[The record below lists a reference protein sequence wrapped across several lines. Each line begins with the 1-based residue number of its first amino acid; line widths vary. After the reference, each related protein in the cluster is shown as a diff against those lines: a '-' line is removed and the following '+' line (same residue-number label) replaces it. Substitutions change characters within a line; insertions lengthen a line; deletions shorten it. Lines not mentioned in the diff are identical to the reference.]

1 MAAKN
6 VHLVGFA
13 EAVAAPE
20 VCFSLKKANGRIVA
34 FHRPKSGG
42 KFARLNFVE
51 YFPVA
56 APELD
61 LEQAVRDVE
70 TVVRQVCPE
79 SITPCDDA
87 ALFVLSRLKGDK
99 VRSLLPTSAACA
111 FAMDKHAQITLASE
125 SGFSVPCTRQ
135 VTSEADVDEF
145 STRPAILKPRAAL
158 DLIGGRLDKG
168 SSFVIQSDRLPSE
181 ARKAIGRRQYLIQE
195 YKNGVGE
202 GFFGVA
208 RDGDIYAG
216 FGHRRLRMMNPLGSG
231 SSACVSRV
239 PEANEVDAARAL
251 VKKLNWQGPF
261 MVESLR
267 DNAGRRWFMEFNGRF
282 WGSLALARRCG
293 LDMPRVAVDL
303 QNGKPVA
310 VAQEVCAGFARHLG
324 RDLINLLFVLRGPS
338 DGIRSEQW
346 PTRRSAVKE
355 FFAPHGLGSFYNY
368 DASQPLFFVKDAL
381 FTVSNAILR
390 RKS

>member
-1 MAAKN
+1 MTATN
-6 VHLVGFA
+6 VHLVGFG

-20 VCFSLKKANGRIVA
+20 VCFSLKKTNARIIA
-34 FHRPKSGG
+34 FYRQKGGG

-56 APELD
+56 APEID
-61 LEQAVRDVE
+61 FERAVQDIE
-70 TVVRQVCPE
+70 TLVSQVCPE

-87 ALFVLSRLKGDK
+87 ALFVLSRLKSNSARG
-99 VRSLLPTSAACA
+99 LLPTISACD

-125 SGFSVPCTRQ
+125 SGFSVPRTKLI
-135 VTSEADVDEF
+135 TDEAGVGDFEA
-145 STRPAILKPRAAL
+145 RPAILKPRAAI
-158 DLIGGRLDKG
+158 DLIDGRLEKG
-168 SSFVIQSDRLPSE
+168 PSFVIRSDELRSE
-181 ARKAIGRRQYLIQE
+181 ARKAITRREYLMQE

-202 GFFGVA
+202 GFFGIA
-208 RDGDIYAG
+208 HDGDIYAS

-231 SSACVSRV
+231 SSACVSRE
-239 PEANEVDAARAL
+239 PEANEVDAARTL

-267 DNAGRRWFMEFNGRF
+267 DDAGRRWFMEFNGRF

-303 QNGKPVA
+303 QIGRPVT
-310 VAQEVCAGFARHLG
+310 VAREARAGFARHLG
-324 RDLINLLFVLRGPS
+324 RDLINLLFVLRGPD
-338 DGIRSEQW
+338 DGIRSEHW
-346 PTRRSAVKE
+346 PTRHSAVKE
-355 FFAPHGLGSFYNY
+355 FFAPHRLRSFYNY
-368 DASQPLFFVKDAL
+368 DSSQPLFFVKDAV
-381 FTVSNAILR
+381 FTVSNAFLR